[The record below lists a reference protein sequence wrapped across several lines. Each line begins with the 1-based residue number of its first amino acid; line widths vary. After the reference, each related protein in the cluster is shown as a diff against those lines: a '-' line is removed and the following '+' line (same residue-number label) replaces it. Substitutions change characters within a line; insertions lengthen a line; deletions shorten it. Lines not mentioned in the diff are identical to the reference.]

1 MSGRRIELSATQVI
15 ASMLAAVTGAVA
27 ASYTGIAGTMI
38 GVAVMSVASTAGGA
52 VYKHYL
58 GRSQERLRSAAVVIA
73 PVIAPLANHHGTAGH
88 RRRASEHAQATAS
101 QARADAGPAAHQ
113 GTATG
118 QLSGWPWSPDS
129 PVTDEFPAVS
139 DGASG
144 GWGQPPAETG
154 APADTP
160 NAGHEAPGQATSP
173 GAGHGA
179 PGQATS
185 PGAGHEAAGQATT
198 SPGTGQATTGRGSAR
213 RRWLAVAGM
222 ALGVFVLTL
231 AAITAVE
238 VAAGKPLDALIWGR
252 HTAGTTIGDAT
263 GAQHGKPAPRPTPSD
278 VTPPPS
284 HRPTTTPTPTPTP
297 ASTSS
302 TSPTPTPRPSATRSP
317 SPAPSPSQSTGTP
330 APASPGPTGSLGQ

>member
-52 VYKHYL
+52 FYKYYL

-73 PVIAPLANHHGTAGH
+73 PVIAPLANHGGTAGH
-88 RRRASEHAQATAS
+88 RRRAGQNAQATAN
-101 QARADAGPAAHQ
+101 QARADAGSAAHQ

-139 DGASG
+139 DEASG
-144 GWGQPPAETG
+144 GWGKPPAETG
-154 APADTP
+154 
-160 NAGHEAPGQATSP
+160 GQADSP

-179 PGQATS
+179 ASQAD
-185 PGAGHEAAGQATT
+185 
-198 SPGTGQATTGRGSAR
+198 SPGTRQATTGRGNGR
-213 RRWLAVAGM
+213 RRWLAVAGT
-222 ALGVFVLTL
+222 AIGVFVFALGS
-231 AAITAVE
+231 ITAVE
-238 VAAGKPLDALIWGR
+238 MAAGKPLDALIWGR
-252 HTAGTTIGDAT
+252 HTTGTTIGDAT
-263 GAQHGKPAPRPTPSD
+263 GAQHGKPAPGPTPSD
-278 VTPPPS
+278 VTPSPS
-284 HRPTTTPTPTPTP
+284 HRPTTTPPPTPTSTSPAPTPTP
-297 ASTSS
+297 
-302 TSPTPTPRPSATRSP
+302 SPSVTRSP
-317 SPAPSPSQSTGTP
+317 PPAPSPSQSTGAP

>member
-101 QARADAGPAAHQ
+101 QARADAGPAAHK

-154 APADTP
+154 DPADTP
-160 NAGHEAPGQATSP
+160 NAGHEAPGQAT
-173 GAGHGA
+173 A
-179 PGQATS
+179 
-185 PGAGHEAAGQATT
+185 
-198 SPGTGQATTGRGSAR
+198 GRGSAR

-297 ASTSS
+297 ASTS
-302 TSPTPTPRPSATRSP
+302 PTPTPRPSATRSP
-317 SPAPSPSQSTGTP
+317 SPAQSPSQSTGTP